1 MTHCKFTPVSTLRS
15 VVRRVLAN
23 FQSEEMG
30 SEEYQTFENETKTE
44 SKPEA
49 PPPPKDNYNLFVGIF
64 LWIGIGCLMPWN
76 FFINGTSKGLSINDA
91 IHSYFAWDFIILLFR
106 KARLKKVGSG

>member
-1 MTHCKFTPVSTLRS
+1 MLIDTLQVHSPVSKLRS

-49 PPPPKDNYNLFVGIF
+49 PPPPLVLLFVAPAPLASRDFSSSMAASLVAMI
-64 LWIGIGCLMPWN
+64 
-76 FFINGTSKGLSINDA
+76 SLSSDIRDS
-91 IHSYFAWDFIILLFR
+91 IC
-106 KARLKKVGSG
+106 